1 MATTFDT
8 ITIDESHPFY
18 LHYGENPCAIL
29 VAQPLVTG
37 NYLTWVK
44 SMQRA
49 LGVKSKL
56 GFIDG
61 CLSLNCAMVKIPLL
75 VQA

>member
-1 MATTFDT
+1 MRTPNT

-18 LHYGENPCAIL
+18 FHYGEIPGAIL
-29 VAQPLVTG
+29 VAYPLVID
-37 NYLTWVK
+37 NYLTWEK
-44 SMQRA
+44 LMQRA
-49 LGVKSKL
+49 LGVKSNL

-61 CLSLNCAMVKIPLL
+61 CLSLNRAMVKILLL

>member
-1 MATTFDT
+1 MATTSDT

-18 LHYGENPCAIL
+18 LHYGENLGSIL
-29 VAQPLVTG
+29 VAQPPVTN
-37 NYLTWVK
+37 NYLTWAK
-44 SMQRA
+44 LMQRA

-61 CLSLNCAMVKIPLL
+61 CLSLNLAMAKIPLF
-75 VQA
+75 VQV